1 MVLCQREKW
10 VKMNNEK
17 NLIRFIT
24 FAPILVIPLITVLIT
39 TLSIRHNQDI
49 LEQSLNN
56 VRERL
61 ISEQKKSIVSKTNM
75 AIELITYQRSTIQK
89 RLQTKVKSR
98 VDSAYAVAHSI
109 YEKHRGHKSDSEI
122 QSMIVDALRPMVWNN
137 GESFIFILDQ
147 QGRFVLAP
155 NYLRHL
161 EGKSII
167 DFQDVTGR
175 YVIQEEIE
183 LIKTKGEGFLWDTF
197 TRPNHDPKIQYKQ
210 LAYVRNMNHY
220 NWYMGSSEYL
230 DTTTKEIE
238 QASINT
244 LRHINKNV
252 DEYFFILDTHGKVIL
267 NPHNTALEGENL
279 LKVHNGNFSKI
290 GSEFLTKGK
299 THDEEFSEYRW
310 INPKN
315 GKMETKISFV
325 KMIPQSE
332 WVIGTGFY
340 VEEIDN
346 AVKIKKQKLRSLYQ
360 GEIKKAIAYS
370 VLFLFIS
377 LMVSFYVSFRL
388 KRHFSLLHE
397 NIEHHNKEL
406 SELNTTLEEKI
417 AQRTEELKIAH
428 DYMEKLAMTDALT
441 GIHNRY
447 AFLNFLAAEE
457 SESDRHGTVFS
468 LIMFDLD
475 DFKKINDTYG
485 HDKGDQVLIEVVK
498 RVDVCLRK
506 GDLFGRIGGEEFM
519 VLLRHTPIDTA
530 LEIAQ
535 RIREKVASE
544 PFELPETVSISAG
557 VVQYMAHESV
567 ESIMKRADIALYK
580 AKESGKNRVELG

>member
-1 MVLCQREKW
+1 
-10 VKMNNEK
+10 MNNEK

-122 QSMIVDALRPMVWNN
+122 QSIIVDALRPMVWNN

-147 QGRFVLAP
+147 EGRFVLAP
-155 NYLRHL
+155 SYLRHL

-175 YVIQEEIE
+175 YVIREEIE
-183 LIKTKGEGFLWDTF
+183 LVKTKGEGFLWDTF

-220 NWYMGSSEYL
+220 DWYMGSSEYL
-230 DTTTKEIE
+230 DTITKEIE
-238 QASINT
+238 EASINT

-252 DEYFFILDTHGKVIL
+252 DEYFFILDVHGKVIL
-267 NPHNTALEGENL
+267 NPNNAALEGKNL
-279 LKVHNGNFSKI
+279 LKVQSGSFSEM
-290 GSEFLTKGK
+290 GSEFLSNGK
-299 THDEEFSEYRW
+299 TEDEEFSEYRW

-325 KMIPQSE
+325 KMIPQSD

-346 AVKIKKQKLRSLYQ
+346 AVEIKKQKLRSLYQ
-360 GEIKKAIAYS
+360 GEIKKVIAYS
-370 VLFLFIS
+370 ILFLLIS
-377 LMVSFYVSFRL
+377 LMVSFYISFRL
-388 KRHFSLLHE
+388 KRHFFLLHE

-417 AQRTEELKIAH
+417 AERTEELKIAH

-447 AFLNFLAAEE
+447 AFLNFLAAEK
-457 SESDRHGTVFS
+457 SESDRHGIAFS

-498 RVDVCLRK
+498 RVEVCLRK

-519 VLLRHTPIDTA
+519 ILLRHTSLDTA

-535 RIREKVASE
+535 RIREKVALE
-544 PFELPETVSISAG
+544 AFELPETVSISAG
-557 VVQYMAHESV
+557 VVQYTADESV
-567 ESIMKRADIALYK
+567 ESLMKRSDIALYK

>member
-1 MVLCQREKW
+1 
-10 VKMNNEK
+10 MNNEK

-147 QGRFVLAP
+147 EGRFVLAP
-155 NYLRHL
+155 SYLRHL

-175 YVIQEEIE
+175 YVIREEIE
-183 LIKTKGEGFLWDTF
+183 LVKTKGEGFLWDTF

-230 DTTTKEIE
+230 DTITKEIE
-238 QASINT
+238 EASINT

-252 DEYFFILDTHGKVIL
+252 DEYFFILDVHGKVIL
-267 NPHNTALEGENL
+267 NPNNAALEGKNL
-279 LKVHNGNFSKI
+279 LKVQSGSFSEM
-290 GSEFLTKGK
+290 GSEFLSNGK
-299 THDEEFSEYRW
+299 TEDEEFSEYRW

-325 KMIPQSE
+325 KMIPQSD

-346 AVKIKKQKLRSLYQ
+346 AVEIKKQKLRSLYQ
-360 GEIKKAIAYS
+360 GEIKKVIAYS
-370 VLFLFIS
+370 ILFLLIS
-377 LMVSFYVSFRL
+377 LMVSFYISFRL
-388 KRHFSLLHE
+388 KRHFFLLHE

-417 AQRTEELKIAH
+417 AERTEELKIAH

-447 AFLNFLAAEE
+447 AFLNFLAAEK
-457 SESDRHGTVFS
+457 SESDRHGIAFS

-498 RVDVCLRK
+498 RVEVCLRK

-519 VLLRHTPIDTA
+519 VLLRHTSLDTA

-535 RIREKVASE
+535 RIREKVALE
-544 PFELPETVSISAG
+544 AFELPERVSISAG
-557 VVQYMAHESV
+557 VVQYTADESV
-567 ESIMKRADIALYK
+567 ESLMKRSDIALYK